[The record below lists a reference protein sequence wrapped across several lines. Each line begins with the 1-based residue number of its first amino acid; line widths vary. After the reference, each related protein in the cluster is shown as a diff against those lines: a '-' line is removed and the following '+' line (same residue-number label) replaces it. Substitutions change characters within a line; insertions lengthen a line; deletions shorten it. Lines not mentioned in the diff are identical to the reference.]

1 VASSARRGGRR
12 RFAFAE
18 SVVPGLIGML
28 SITKWHWT
36 RCIVA
41 RMPRTVDATP
51 QECGSVQRMSEIWL
65 KQTQRKPTM
74 LRPERLLASLA
85 VLAALS
91 SPVYAGESNGFTE
104 GAVTIY
110 TRSGNVIHKMV
121 TDTKMLDDLTRD
133 AMVISEPPIIIEHNG
148 KMYMVKDKKMAGG
161 KMMSEM
167 MLEK

>member
-1 VASSARRGGRR
+1 
-12 RFAFAE
+12 
-18 SVVPGLIGML
+18 
-28 SITKWHWT
+28 
-36 RCIVA
+36 
-41 RMPRTVDATP
+41 
-51 QECGSVQRMSEIWL
+51 
-65 KQTQRKPTM
+65 M